1 MKNFTQHL
9 LFILLLI
16 TFSFETMSQTYSI
29 TTSTDSYTALP
40 TTNLLDESNPDSL
53 GPAPYTYAVYQ
64 AIPIGFDFDYYG
76 ESFDSLRM
84 TEDGFATFW
93 NNAARKGFISI
104 FDCDLDN
111 LAGNPA
117 LSPIY
122 YSLEG
127 TPGSQIFKC
136 EIVNSGFTDDMTDTL
151 FTNFQLWLYENCS
164 DFEVRIGQSSTT
176 SDVFWTSYTAPV
188 IGYGSYLT
196 TDHAMLI
203 GDPTNPTLQQDALS
217 SMTESPAE
225 GMVYSF
231 SNCTA
236 DLASNSKQLSA
247 IYPNP
252 AETSVTIE
260 LNEQKTYTEL
270 TIQNLQGAEIK
281 RIELENSSSL
291 EVDLEEIPAG
301 VYFILLRSEKD
312 IETHR
317 VLKL

>member
-1 MKNFTQHL
+1 MKNFTQNF
-9 LFILLLI
+9 LFILL
-16 TFSFETMSQTYSI
+16 TSFSFAAISQTYTI
-29 TTSTDSYTALP
+29 TTSTAAYSALP
-40 TTNLLDESNPDSL
+40 TSNLLDESNPDSL
-53 GPAPYTYAVYQ
+53 GPAAYVYAVYQ
-64 AIPIGFDFDYYG
+64 DIPIGFDFDYYG

-84 TEDGFATFW
+84 TEDGFAMFW
-93 NNAARKGFISI
+93 NNGERKGFISM

-111 LAGNPA
+111 FGGNPA

-136 EIVNSGFTDDMTDTL
+136 EIVNTGFTDDMSDTL
-151 FTNFQLWLYENCS
+151 FANFQLWLYEECD

-176 SDVFWTSYTAPV
+176 SDVFWTTFTAPV

-196 TDHAMLI
+196 TDRAMLI
-203 GDPTNPTLQQDALS
+203 GDPTNPSLQQNATS

-236 DLASNSKQLSA
+236 DLASTSKQLSA

-252 AETSVTIE
+252 AQTRITIE

-270 TIQNLQGAEIK
+270 IIQNLQGAEIK
-281 RIELENSSSL
+281 RIVLGNSSSL
-291 EVDLEEIPAG
+291 DVDIEEIPAG
-301 VYFILLRSEKD
+301 AYFILLSSD
-312 IETHR
+312 QDLETHR